1 MGISRGIRSGRYSNA
16 NDYGFY
22 GDYDAVVVEC
32 SWISEKNSGKKES
45 LEKKREKDSSGN
57 TKKPA
62 KRKVRVRINGIHSP
76 DATKLPNNKLP
87 WAEIT
92 APASSGSGFLFT
104 GHIAQISPGDS
115 VIIRFRNGNRT
126 KPVVTGVKSRTFYE
140 NSYGEFDPKNA
151 LNSFSPTLNVVIP
164 NYGFEGNSVYNF
176 NAVEYSVTE
185 NFHSNIQ
192 PFETDLAI
200 PCAGEVEDATEVK
213 TALSNAIKEIENF
226 RKNAAQFAQNRLQF
240 VGEVQLKIDK
250 YAEIVSGW
258 ISAKIKWLQEEI
270 LKRINAAS
278 VSTANALSLNSRFP
292 IREGQSILVQAIYCL
307 FNKILDKITDA
318 IVNLLKDLID
328 RFIIVPLCA
337 IENLLQS
344 ILSKI
349 LGLLTSVLG
358 SIASLIG
365 AVAGIV
371 DQVLGFV
378 IDLLSIF
385 DCEPPKKCPDV
396 NKWNLLEGAGDNA
409 EGFELDINSIL
420 KQAESFAQQ
429 VTDITKLVYDPDTG
443 ELLGVDI
450 DDFSFDLNDVL
461 SDLSCEGT
469 PLLCGPPKITFFG
482 GNGSGAAGN
491 TIISSAG
498 ELLGVDITNTG
509 SGYSDTPFASIVDEC
524 GKGSGAVVKPKIG
537 IIPPEL
543 EFIATPLSGGAVQLK
558 WKTKRAKVVETNFGS
573 TELSGTTSVTP
584 TQDTKYTVKAIGKY
598 GQYRQKSLLVRV
610 NNNAIEYDPDIFTTI
625 DPDNINPPIDSEI
638 DNGSGDNGGGD
649 NGSDGGGNGGSDGSG
664 DNGGGDNGGGSGECP
679 PLKPFISTRR
689 PPIEIDPEDLGVVS
703 VLVVEP
709 GYEYLAT
716 PDGSLG
722 GEGRTWANPED
733 TIVRRKDGKYDL
745 PYPPNSVVQLNQCD
759 YVNPPGEDPFRPDE
773 DTEYITPEPPL
784 GYDTITRGISPSFE
798 NGDYGVVLY
807 ICEVEILN
815 AGGAYSPTDTITVT
829 PDNGAQLQPTF
840 DKNGSLIKVN
850 IISSGSGFL
859 EFPSITVNSKTGFNA
874 QLIPKLCVE
883 RVGDLLEDDVNR
895 YSGQQIISVIDCV
908 GRN

>member
-32 SWISEKNSGKKES
+32 SWISEENAGKKES

-57 TKKPA
+57 VKKPA

-92 APASSGSGFLFT
+92 APSSGGSGFLFT

-115 VIIRFRNGNRT
+115 VIIRFRNGDRT
-126 KPVVTGVKSRTFYE
+126 KPVITGVKGRTFYE
-140 NSYGEFDPKNA
+140 NSYGEIDLKNA
-151 LNSFSPTLNVVIP
+151 LNSFSPTLAITVP
-164 NYGFEGNSVYNF
+164 NYGFEGSSVYNF
-176 NAVEYSVTE
+176 NAVDFSVTE

-213 TALSNAIKEIENF
+213 TAISNAIKEIEKF
-226 RKNAAQFAQNRLQF
+226 RKDAAQFAQNRLQF

-250 YAEIVSGW
+250 YAEIISGW
-258 ISAKIKWLQEEI
+258 ISAKVKWLQEEI

-292 IREGQSILVQAIYCL
+292 IREGQNILVQAIYCL

-328 RFIIVPLCA
+328 RFILVPLCA

-420 KQAESFAQQ
+420 KKAESFAQQ

-450 DDFSFDLNDVL
+450 NDFDFDLNDVL

-482 GNGSGAAGN
+482 GGGSGATGN

-524 GKGSGAVVKPKIG
+524 GKGSGAVVKSKIG

-543 EFIATPLSGGAVQLK
+543 QFTAKPISNGIVELK

-573 TELSGTTSVTP
+573 KELSGTINVSP

-598 GQYRQKSLLVRV
+598 GQYREKSLLVRV
-610 NNNAIEYDPDIFTTI
+610 SNNSIEYEKDIFTTV
-625 DPDNINPPIDSEI
+625 DPDDLNPPADSET
-638 DNGSGDNGGGD
+638 DGGTGNDGGGD
-649 NGSDGGGNGGSDGSG
+649 TGGG
-664 DNGGGDNGGGSGECP
+664 GGGDNGGGGGTGEDCP
-679 PLKPFISTRR
+679 PLQPFVSTRK
-689 PPIEIDPEDLGVVS
+689 PPIQIDPEDLGVVS
-703 VLVVEP
+703 VLVVDP
-709 GYEYLAT
+709 GYNYLAS

-733 TIVRRKDGKYDL
+733 TIVRRKDGTYDL
-745 PYPPNSVVQLNQCD
+745 PYPPNSIVQLNKCD

-773 DTEYITPEPPL
+773 DTEYVTPEPPV
-784 GYDTITRGISPSFE
+784 GYDTITRGISPSSE
-798 NGDYGVVLY
+798 SGEYGVVLY

-850 IISSGSGFL
+850 IVSPGSGFV
-859 EFPSITVNSKTGFNA
+859 EFPIITINSKTGFNA

-883 RVGDLLEDDVNR
+883 RVGDLLEEDVNR